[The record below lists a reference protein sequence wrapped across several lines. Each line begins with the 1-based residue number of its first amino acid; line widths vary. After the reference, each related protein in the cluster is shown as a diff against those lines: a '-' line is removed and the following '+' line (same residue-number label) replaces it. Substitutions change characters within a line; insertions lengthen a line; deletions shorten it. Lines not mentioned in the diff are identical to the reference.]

1 MNEDKR
7 ILARMVK
14 HIQTM
19 PDDPFTPLYDEY
31 LIRRLDRDAP
41 RLATW
46 VDLRPR
52 FRPGKRLSP
61 SSIGGCK
68 RAAVFQFAGIRGH
81 RRVDPRSES
90 IFETGDWY
98 HHKWQSI
105 FRDMEL
111 VLGSDRIKVGGIE
124 EQATYPKL
132 YIMGYLDLRVQLPV
146 DGVMRW
152 ITVDVKSIN
161 DRGFRAVSDAGEP
174 LPSHKKQVTTY
185 CRAAKTRYGAVLYEN
200 KDNSEHLFYLFE
212 YDKSLWAEVRV
223 WCQDV
228 LGALGKKKLPQRHED
243 CQQGNFEY
251 ERCPHK
257 KLCYGRLDRV
267 QLRQMVYKDF
277 PGVDALWKEGIEDEQ
292 AEEARQE
299 GAQGGEA

>member
-1 MNEDKR
+1 MNEDKK
-7 ILARMVK
+7 ILARMVR

-19 PDDPFTPLYDEY
+19 PEDPFTALYDEY
-31 LIRRLDRDAP
+31 LIKRLDRNAP

-61 SSIGGCK
+61 SSIGGCE
-68 RAAVFQFAGIRGH
+68 RAAVFQFAGLRGH
-81 RRVDPRSES
+81 KRVDPRSES

-124 EQATYPKL
+124 EKVSFAKL

-161 DRGFRAVSDAGEP
+161 DRGFQAVSADGEP
-174 LPSHKKQVTTY
+174 LPDHKKQVITY

-200 KDNSEHLFYLFE
+200 KNTSEHLFYLFE
-212 YDKSLWAEVRV
+212 YDKSMWAEVRL
-223 WCQDV
+223 WCERVID
-228 LGALGKKKLPQRHED
+228 ALNDKKLPQKHPD
-243 CQQGNFEY
+243 CAQGNFSY

-257 KLCYGRLDRV
+257 KLCYGNLDRV
-267 QLRQMVYKDF
+267 QVKALTYKGF
-277 PGVDALWKEGIEDEQ
+277 KGVEALWEEGIQEEDESD
-292 AEEARQE
+292 
-299 GAQGGEA
+299 G